1 MEKNAIKEARQ
12 AAGLTRETVCKEI
25 DIPPRTLQ
33 DWELGNR
40 KPPDYVERLVIEK
53 IEEIG
58 EKFSK
63 TP

>member
-1 MEKNAIKEARQ
+1 MEKNAIKVARQ
-12 AAGLTRETVCKEI
+12 AAGLSRETICKEI
-25 DIPPRTLQ
+25 GIPPRTLQ

-58 EKFSK
+58 KKFSK